1 MILGPVQINH
11 LIEYHGLVTP
21 YENDPVRRDS
31 VDLRIARILRHKGG
45 AHLSNE
51 KRAVSIGN
59 FEEVKPIHGIWAL
72 DPQNHYVLESIEEI
86 NLPVHVAAIQ
96 IPRSTL
102 MRAGIQADSGY
113 IDPGYSGKIFM
124 MVETPGP
131 GKTEISFGF
140 SAMQLVLLPAEPVPP
155 YDGSYQGG
163 SLMPNVA

>member
-45 AHLSNE
+45 AHLSIE
-51 KRAVSIGN
+51 KTSVSVGN
-59 FEEVKPIHGIWAL
+59 SEEMKPINGIWAL
-72 DPQNHYVLESIEEI
+72 DPQIHYVLESLEEI
-86 NLPVHVAAIQ
+86 NLPVHIAAIT

-131 GKTEISFGF
+131 AKTEICFGF
-140 SAMQLVLLPAEPVPP
+140 SAMQLIFLHAEPVPA

-163 SLMPNVA
+163 SLAPNLA